1 MPICSSGCNNNVVC
15 SMLISLHYKFCNIEF
30 GTCQNDHCVPLHSY
44 GYNFGLKQSDQQYL
58 WRLSKKKQYLWLG
71 KWYHQVSQFQTLT
84 SDHSIRDDFDRGL
97 GKTGVV
103 LSEVL
108 IQYNT
113 YSVMHKQLA
122 SSLVRRFVMYTYIC
136 VYIYVCISLY
146 PVT

>member
-1 MPICSSGCNNNVVC
+1 MPICSSGFNNNVVC

-44 GYNFGLKQSDQQYL
+44 GYNFGLKQSDQ
-58 WRLSKKKQYLWLG
+58 QYLWLG

-122 SSLVRRFVMYTYIC
+122 SSLVRRFVCIHTY
-136 VYIYVCISLY
+136 VYISMYVSVFIL
-146 PVT
+146 

>member
-58 WRLSKKKQYLWLG
+58 WLG

-97 GKTGVV
+97 GKTVVV

-113 YSVMHKQLA
+113 YSVMLKQLA
-122 SSLVRRFVMYTYIC
+122 SSLVRRFVCIHTY
-136 VYIYVCISLY
+136 VYISMYVSVFIL
-146 PVT
+146 